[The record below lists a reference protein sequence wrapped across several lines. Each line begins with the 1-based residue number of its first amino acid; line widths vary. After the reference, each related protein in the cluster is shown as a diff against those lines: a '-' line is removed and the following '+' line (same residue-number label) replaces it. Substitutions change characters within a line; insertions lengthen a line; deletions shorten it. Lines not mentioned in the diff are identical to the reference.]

1 VPEWSSIL
9 AFSGAALILIVIP
22 GPSVLFTVGRALAL
36 GRAAGIVSVAGNTV
50 GSFILATAVALG
62 IGALVA
68 ASEIA
73 FTIIKFAGAAYLV
86 FLGIQTIVRRKKTTA
101 QALDGAPQSLSR
113 VFLQAMVVGVTNP
126 KTLAFFVAILPQ
138 FASTEAA
145 WPVPLQLALFGLIF
159 AVIAFASDTVWA
171 LAAAGARR
179 WFGKSPKRL
188 EALTATGGV
197 MMIGLGGVLAL
208 ARRA

>member
-1 VPEWSSIL
+1 MPEWTTIL

-50 GSFILATAVALG
+50 GSFVLASAVALG
-62 IGALVA
+62 IGALIA

-101 QALDGAPQSLSR
+101 QALDGAKQSLWR

-138 FASTEAA
+138 FASPRTD
-145 WPVPLQLALFGLIF
+145 WPIPVQLELFGFIF
-159 AVIAFASDTVWA
+159 AIIAFVSDSIWA
-171 LAAAGARR
+171 LVAAGARR
-179 WFGKSPKRL
+179 WFGKSPRRL

-197 MMIGLGGVLAL
+197 MMIGLGGVLAFV
-208 ARRA
+208 RRA